1 MNDEIFFKIY
11 YVLEELKYLKN
22 ALEFLDK
29 SLTNKI
35 EGVEKNFTNAYHS
48 IYLNEFKND
57 FYKFSNPYLPNDML
71 VEELECHYQNLSDE
85 HESILSHIIQS
96 ILVRHVAIIE
106 KLFKDLY
113 DEIKEVSNIAN
124 VPLTL
129 FEKIRKR
136 SIKKVICEIFCLNK
150 KNDFSDIRTIV
161 DIINKE
167 SGVNIKLVDHSYWM
181 QLRIM
186 NELRNRFA
194 HGINRFAIKKDIYN
208 DSKSIFGIDFIEII
222 DDKNKEYICKIGKK
236 FNPLI
241 KFNIS
246 MQDYIEQISKKFQK
260 QININ
265 N

>member
-11 YVLEELKYLKN
+11 YVLEKLKYLKN

-29 SLTNKI
+29 SLTNKM
-35 EGVEKNFTNAYHS
+35 EGIEKNFTNAYHS
-48 IYLNEFKND
+48 IYLDDFKNN
-57 FYKFSNPYLPNDML
+57 FYEFSNPYLPNDML

-113 DEIKEVSNIAN
+113 DEINKVSNVVDI
-124 VPLTL
+124 PLTL
-129 FEKIRKR
+129 SEKIRKKG
-136 SIKKVICEIFCLNK
+136 IKKVVCEMFCLNK

-161 DIINKE
+161 DMINKRI
-167 SGVNIKLVDHSYWM
+167 GINIKLVDNSHWT

-194 HGINRFAIKKDIYN
+194 HGINKFIIKKDIYN
-208 DSKSIFGIDFIEII
+208 DSKNTFGADFISII
-222 DDKNKEYICKIGKK
+222 EDKEKEYICKIGKN

-246 MQDYIEQISKKFQK
+246 MQSYIQQISKELEK
-260 QININ
+260 QITIK
-265 N
+265 